1 MRLRCLGALFLTLFV
16 GISLH
21 TIYVFE
27 SHEKEGRTAEIVT
40 LRDFK
45 VQRNSSRVGA
55 STRRHLAFDEACPPL
70 YEPVTPV
77 LSSIPKNLTSN
88 TTTSEPLFTYNPT
101 IHKYHGS
108 EGATYIA
115 SFRVGTYPWLQKDYL
130 GLALMD
136 SRLEILKSVVL
147 DINLYAT
154 MQYAAKKRHANEP
167 PLFSDYRL
175 VWYNGTYFVT
185 NSIAI
190 LVLSIGDDTKPNNTP
205 IPVMFDGGLSVR
217 AASPVRKIR
226 RVTKGRNFNF
236 YTTQQQL
243 LLEEWPLPTPRY
255 VGTGRKVLSIRIFDD
270 WRFDA
275 LESWESTEAAP
286 EPSFQGP
293 DAAFDRTS
301 GNICDDRGT
310 VCCVKLEKEYYQD
323 LAAPAMEDDYLL
335 IGISHVKSF
344 KRIRMSH
351 GEKYAYLSRFYAV
364 RPTIPPTDIVAQS
377 GLFCW
382 TGGVDDE
389 RMEWNGVVYD
399 CPVIQFPSGMTESAT
414 NSSVLLVA
422 YGINDVTSRI
432 VQIKKRD
439 VATWLFASLAE
450 V

>member
-1 MRLRCLGALFLTLFV
+1 MRLRWLSVLFLTLFV
-16 GISLH
+16 GISLQ
-21 TIYVFE
+21 TIYVLE
-27 SHEKEGRTAEIVT
+27 SHEKEGRTAEIGT

-45 VQRNSSRVGA
+45 VQRNSTVV
-55 STRRHLAFDEACPPL
+55 STRRYLAFDEACPPL

-77 LSSIPKNLTSN
+77 LSSIPQSLTSN
-88 TTTSEPLFTYNPT
+88 ASTSEPLFTYNPT
-101 IHKYHGS
+101 IHKFHGS
-108 EGATYIA
+108 DEATYIA

-136 SRLEILKSVVL
+136 GQLKIIKSVVL
-147 DINLYAT
+147 DVNLYAT
-154 MQYAAKKRHANEP
+154 VQYAAKKRHANEP

-175 VWYNGTYFVT
+175 VWYNSTYFVT

-190 LVLSIGDDTKPNNTP
+190 LVLSIGNTDDTSNTNP
-205 IPVMFDGGLSVR
+205 IPIVFDGGLSVR
-217 AASPVRKIR
+217 AVSPVRKIR

-236 YTTQQQL
+236 YTTQQQQL

-255 VGTGRKVLSIRIFDD
+255 VGTGRKVSSIRIFDD

-275 LESWESTEAAP
+275 LESWESTNAAP

-293 DAAFDRTS
+293 DASFDRKG

-323 LAAPAMEDDYLL
+323 LTTIEDDYIL

-364 RPTIPPTDIVAQS
+364 RPTIPPTEIVAQS

-382 TGGVDDE
+382 TGGTDKE

-414 NSSVLLVA
+414 DSSVLLVA
-422 YGINDVTSRI
+422 YGINDVTARI

-439 VATWLFASLAE
+439 VATRLFGSLAE